1 MLPEQGDSHP
11 IRPEPSGELTA
22 LEKRDIEA
30 FEFITGLI
38 TQAYPQLYQDLLDFQ
53 RILDS
58 KGQYFSEIVQFSAI
72 GQGLI
77 QVTELLSSKELLTQY
92 SSIFVVLQSWLAW
105 AVKQKISSAE
115 DQIRV
120 VKKLYV
126 AIDKRAGKQFEWR
139 YITFTSILKFIEDK
153 RGNIDSSDKLE
164 MAVAAEELAAVIL
177 KHQSEIYVLS
187 NIVIRDQV
195 TNYINHVIKIW
206 AKNIDTYIDQRT
218 RPIIADL
225 DDSVFKGFSE
235 KR

>member
-1 MLPEQGDSHP
+1 MLPEQSDSHH

-22 LEKRDIEA
+22 LEKRNIEA

-38 TQAYPQLYQDLLDFQ
+38 SQVYPQLYQDLLDFQ

-58 KGQYFSEIVQFSAI
+58 KGQYFSEIVQFSTI

-92 SSIFVVLQSWLAW
+92 PSIFTVLQSWLAW

-164 MAVAAEELAAVIL
+164 MAFAAEELAAVIL

-187 NIVIRDQV
+187 NIVIRDQL

-225 DDSVFKGFSE
+225 DESVFKGFSE